1 MRVQI
6 SPTVHRDLSSS
17 GLEQHVDN
25 VQVAG
30 SNPVDRNIRL
40 TTGCIYNKDLI
51 LQEERQMAKAGE
63 KKGTYVGTGGGSSA
77 PVKKG
82 GKKPA

>member
-1 MRVQI
+1 
-6 SPTVHRDLSSS
+6 
-17 GLEQHVDN
+17 
-25 VQVAG
+25 
-30 SNPVDRNIRL
+30 
-40 TTGCIYNKDLI
+40 
-51 LQEERQMAKAGE
+51 MAKAGE